1 MAVNLSRFNRKKED
15 VRSPSNASER
25 SSSNQPQEEK
35 KQRYIYTF
43 KDEIKAKEQAKSE
56 YSAPPSSLSSKTS
69 RMEQKASRL
78 EEKAEEGRSRV
89 EERAEM
95 SDIWSNNTSIAVSAR
110 GKPL

>member
-15 VRSPSNASER
+15 VRSPSNTSER
-25 SSSNQPQEEK
+25 SNSNQPQEER

-43 KDEIKAKEQAKSE
+43 KDEIKAKEQVRSE
-56 YSAPPSSLSSKTS
+56 YSALPSAISSKTS
-69 RMEQKASRL
+69 RTDQKNSRL
-78 EEKAEEGRSRV
+78 EEKAEDSRSIV

-95 SDIWSNNTSIAVSAR
+95 SDIRSNNTSIAVSAR